1 MMSFREL
8 AHAARRQAGVLRSQG
23 LVPGDRVTLIPEQ
36 QSFVITFLA
45 ALVAQ
50 LVPVPVYPPASL
62 AKLGS
67 WRQTAEGIV
76 RAASS
81 AAIITS
87 DELCPLL
94 WSVGSHAGAKI
105 ITWQQ
110 LDSSPAA
117 EFASQHAD
125 PGDLAFLRP
134 VAYLDTLAFLKRPA
148 LWFELIH
155 RHRGTITFAPPF
167 AYALAVR
174 RIPCSEVT
182 RWDLSCL
189 RVAGC
194 GAEPIAGRTLRAF
207 STHFEAAG
215 LRPEALC
222 PSYGLAE
229 ANASGHLHARG

>member
-1 MMSFREL
+1 MPRTVLDAMT
-8 AHAARRQAGVLRSQG
+8 AAAEVDDRGLRS
-23 LVPGDRVTLIPEQ
+23 P
-36 QSFVITFLA
+36 
-45 ALVAQ
+45 VA
-50 LVPVPVYPPASL
+50 VA
-62 AKLGS
+62 
-67 WRQTAEGIV
+67 RN
-76 RAASS
+76 
-81 AAIITS
+81 
-87 DELCPLL
+87 
-94 WSVGSHAGAKI
+94 
-105 ITWQQ
+105 
-110 LDSSPAA
+110 
-117 EFASQHAD
+117 
-125 PGDLAFLRP
+125 
-134 VAYLDTLAFLKRPA
+134 AYLDTLAFLKRPA

-167 AYALAVR
+167 AYALALR

-215 LRPEALC
+215 LPPEALC